1 MGGTSYNSTFTSSRV
16 AAHKSA
22 GTDIF
27 AHTAAIRSG
36 RTAVGV
42 HELLDPSKPNSAGK
56 LIRESIDSDVH
67 PESVAIAALFDITG
81 SLGHCPRVFVEKL
94 PNFMS
99 MLTAKGYIAHPHI
112 MFGGIGDATC
122 DRVPLQLGQFEGGNE
137 MDDALTNIY
146 LEGGGGGQQT
156 ESYELAMYYMA
167 RHTKLDCLDKRG
179 KKGYL
184 FIIGDETPYPVI
196 RKSEVQRYIGD
207 GLEADIRLSPTYDG
221 WPSNDLNEYYID
233 PVSGLQEKRPI
244 QGDLLSELREKFEV
258 FYIMPAEGSYTDD
271 ERVTD
276 KLRLLFGQNFFMLQ
290 KAEDVCELLCMII
303 GVTEGYDVNDTASA
317 LKSMGSS
324 ASSVKAASTAVA
336 HYSATRTAVAVADSS
351 LPSSGVDSVSRL

>member
-1 MGGTSYNSTFTSSRV
+1 MGGTSYSSSFTTSRV

-36 RTAVGV
+36 SVAAKV
-42 HELLDPSKPNSAGK
+42 HELLDPSKPNTAGK

-67 PESVAIAALFDITG
+67 PDSVAIAALFDVTG
-81 SLGHCPRVFVEKL
+81 SLGRVPRVFVEKL

-99 MLTAKGYIAHPHI
+99 MLTAKGYIANPHV

-122 DRVPLQLGQFEGGNE
+122 DSGPLQLGQFEGGNE
-137 MDDALTNIY
+137 MDDALTNIWI
-146 LEGGGGGQQT
+146 ESGGGGQRT

-167 RHTKLDCLDKRG
+167 RHTRLDCLDKRG
-179 KKGYL
+179 RKGYL
-184 FIIGDETPYPVI
+184 FIFGDETPYPII

-207 GLEADIRLSPTYDG
+207 GLEADIRLSPSYEG

-233 PVSGLQEKRPI
+233 PVDGRQKSRPI
-244 QGDLLSELREKFEV
+244 QGDLLSELQEKFDV
-258 FYIMPAEGSYTDD
+258 FYIMPAEGSYTNDKS
-271 ERVTD
+271 VTD
-276 KLRLLFGQNFFMLQ
+276 KLRQLFGQNFFMLQ

-303 GVTEGYDVNDTASA
+303 GVNEGYDVNDTAA
-317 LKSMGSS
+317 TLKSMGSS

-336 HYSATRTAVAVADSS
+336 HYTPSRTAVAVADGS